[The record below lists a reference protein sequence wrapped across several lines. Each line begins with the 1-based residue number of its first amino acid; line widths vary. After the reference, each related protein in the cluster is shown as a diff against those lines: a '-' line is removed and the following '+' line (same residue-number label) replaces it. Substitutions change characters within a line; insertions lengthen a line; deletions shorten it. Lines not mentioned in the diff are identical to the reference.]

1 MAAIR
6 MKWRGVDHVIPAHRA
21 FEIGAEVE
29 GIVTL
34 GEIGSWGNRVPFYK
48 VARCYGAMLRFAG
61 AKVTDAEVHAEIM
74 GNLEAA
80 GRAKVDGDPEPA
92 EIAGMIAMNALV
104 ACLMGGAPRN
114 DDDADAEAPEK
125 PSAS

>member
-6 MKWRGVDHVIPAHRA
+6 MKWRGEDHVIPAHRA

-34 GEIGSWGNRVPFYK
+34 GEIGNWGNRVPFYK

-80 GRAKVDGDPEPA
+80 GKARVAGDPAPSEV
-92 EIAGMIAMNALV
+92 AGMIAMQALV
-104 ACLMGGAPRN
+104 ACLMGGAPPG
-114 DDDADAEAPEK
+114 DDDAEADAPGK
-125 PSAS
+125 TTAS

>member
-6 MKWRGVDHVIPAHRA
+6 MTWRWETYVIPAHRA

-29 GIVTL
+29 NIVTL
-34 GEIGSWGNRVPFYK
+34 GEIGSWGNRVPFFK

-74 GNLEAA
+74 ANLEAA
-80 GRAKVDGDPEPA
+80 GKARVAGDPDPA
-92 EIAGMIAMNALV
+92 ELAGMMAMNALV
-104 ACLMGGAPRN
+104 ACLMGGAPMK
-114 DDDADAEAPEK
+114 ADAEADAPGK
-125 PSAS
+125 TTAS